1 MGRLPNR
8 LPTGA
13 VWLSN
18 EVPVR
23 RVSPAVWLQRGA
35 LADCCPEV
43 RRARRG
49 LCACRIV
56 WR

>member
-23 RVSPAVWLQRGA
+23 RVSPRCGSKEARSPIVVLKSDVPTAVLPA
-35 LADCCPEV
+35 
-43 RRARRG
+43 G
-49 LCACRIV
+49 LIV